1 MEENMLINGEK
12 KIALLIDAENTNAKY
27 IDVIL
32 SEIRKYGNITYQRM
46 YGDFHN
52 NRLAEWD
59 KKSKEYAIVPI
70 YQQNY
75 TSGKNA
81 ADIML
86 VIDAMDI
93 LYRQNVDI
101 FCIVSSDSDFTR
113 LVNRIKED
121 AIYVVG
127 MGQSMA
133 SKTFVK
139 ACNEY
144 KFLDK
149 IIDEEEPDAKDDKIT
164 DMEEAVL
171 KDDNVL
177 DKDESEMKDDKE
189 ENSISEPEKNV
200 ITPIGEIKSAINSL
214 VIEAENK
221 GLRAHLGST
230 KSQLQRIFSDF
241 DERNY
246 GYSRFKKFIEDE
258 TNVEIETEG
267 TSMYI
272 VRKNNN
278 NIERKVCNFIKEK
291 AKEDISLR
299 MLGNEIHTKFPKF
312 SYKESGYSQ
321 FSKFVA
327 SVEGVEVYEKTKNKW
342 YIRPKKK

>member
-1 MEENMLINGEK
+1 MKENTLINGEK

-27 IDVIL
+27 IDVIF
-32 SEIRKYGNITYQRM
+32 SEIKKYGNITYQRM
-46 YGDFHN
+46 YGNFRN
-52 NRLAEWD
+52 NALAKWD
-59 KKSKEYAIVPI
+59 EKAKEYAIVPI

-93 LYRQNVDI
+93 LYRQNVDM

-149 IIDEEEPDAKDDKIT
+149 IIDEEESDAKDDKMA
-164 DMEEAVL
+164 DMEEP
-171 KDDNVL
+171 
-177 DKDESEMKDDKE
+177 EMKDAKVSDKE
-189 ENSISEPEKNV
+189 ENANLEPEKNA
-200 ITPIGEIKSAINSL
+200 ITPIEEIKSAINSL

-221 GLRAHLGST
+221 GLRANLGST
-230 KSQLQRIFSDF
+230 KSQLQRTFPDF

-246 GYSRFKKFIEDE
+246 GYTLFRKFIEDG
-258 TNVEIETEG
+258 TKFKTESEG
-267 TSMYI
+267 NSMYI

-278 NIERKVCNFIKEK
+278 DIEKKVCNFIKEK
-291 AKEDISLR
+291 AKEDIALD

-321 FSKFVA
+321 LSKFVA
-327 SVEGVEVYEKTKNKW
+327 SVEGVEVYAKAKNKC

>member
-1 MEENMLINGEK
+1 MEENTFINGEK

-27 IDVIL
+27 IDVIF
-32 SEIRKYGNITYQRM
+32 SEIKKYGNITYQRM
-46 YGDFHN
+46 YGDFRN
-52 NRLAEWD
+52 NALAKWD
-59 KKSKEYAIVPI
+59 EKSKEYAIVPI

-93 LYRQNVDI
+93 LYRQNVDM

-133 SKTFVK
+133 SKAFVK

-149 IIDEEEPDAKDDKIT
+149 IIEEELDAKDDKMA
-164 DMEEAVL
+164 DMEEPEI
-171 KDDNVL
+171 KDAKV
-177 DKDESEMKDDKE
+177 SDKE
-189 ENSISEPEKNV
+189 ENANLEPEKDA
-200 ITPIGEIKSAINSL
+200 ITPIEEIKSAIDFL
-214 VIEAENK
+214 ATEAENN
-221 GLRAHLGST
+221 GVRVNLSST
-230 KSQLQRIFSDF
+230 KSLLRHVFSDF

-246 GYSRFKKFIEDE
+246 GYSRFKKFIENE

-267 TSMYI
+267 RSMYI
-272 VRKNNN
+272 VKSNND
-278 NIERKVCNFIKEK
+278 NIEKNVRNFIKEK
-291 AKEDISLR
+291 AKKDFALD

-321 FSKFVA
+321 LSKFVE
-327 SVEGVEVYEKTKNKW
+327 SVEGVEVYAKAKNKW
-342 YIRPKKK
+342 YIRAKKK

>member
-1 MEENMLINGEK
+1 MEENTFINGEK
-12 KIALLIDAENTNAKY
+12 KIALLIDAENTNVKY
-27 IDVIL
+27 IDVIF
-32 SEIRKYGNITYQRM
+32 SEMKKYGNINYKRM
-46 YGDFHN
+46 YGDFRN
-52 NRLAEWD
+52 NALAKWD
-59 KKSKEYAIVPI
+59 EKAKDYAIDPI
-70 YQQNY
+70 YQPNY

-93 LYRQNVDI
+93 LYGHNVVDM

-113 LVNRIKED
+113 LANRIRE
-121 AIYVVG
+121 AGIYVVG
-127 MGQSMA
+127 MGLSKA

-139 ACNEY
+139 ACNKY
-144 KFLDK
+144 ASLDK
-149 IIDEEEPDAKDDKIT
+149 IIDEEESDAKDDKMA
-164 DMEEAVL
+164 DMEEPQ
-171 KDDNVL
+171 
-177 DKDESEMKDDKE
+177 MKDAKVSDKE
-189 ENSISEPEKNV
+189 ENANLEPEKDA
-200 ITPIGEIKSAINSL
+200 ITPIEEIRSAINSL